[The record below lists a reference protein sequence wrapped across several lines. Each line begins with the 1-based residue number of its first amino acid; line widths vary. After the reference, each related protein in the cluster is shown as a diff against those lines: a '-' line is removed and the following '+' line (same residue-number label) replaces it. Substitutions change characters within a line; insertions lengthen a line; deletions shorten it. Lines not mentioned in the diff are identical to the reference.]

1 MLAGNAN
8 SQKENQRGPAPTSLN
23 VEIPVART
31 RPNQND
37 ATK

>member
-1 MLAGNAN
+1 MLTGNAN
-8 SQKENQRGPAPTSLN
+8 SQKHNRRGPAPTSLN

-31 RPNQND
+31 RPNRDD